1 MKFNWG
7 TGIAVFLILFLAA
20 AAAFIIFAINQD
32 VSLVHKD
39 YYEKG
44 VDYSKQMNVVSR
56 SEPFADK
63 VKVNYEET
71 GLCIAIDSAL
81 ALTID
86 SGNVLL
92 YRPSGKNLDIEVPLD
107 SSANETEISAGLL
120 VKGRYILKLHW
131 YSKGIKYEVEQP
143 VIIQ

>member
-1 MKFNWG
+1 MRFNWG
-7 TGIAVFLILFLAA
+7 TGIALFLILFLAA

-44 VDYSKQMNVVSR
+44 VDYSEQMNMVSR
-56 SEPFADK
+56 SEQFADK
-63 VKVNYEET
+63 IKVNYEET
-71 GLCIAIDSAL
+71 GLRIAIDSAL

-92 YRPSGKNLDIEVPLD
+92 YRPSGKNLDIEVPLN
-107 SSANETEISAGLL
+107 SSANETEIPDSQLI
-120 VKGRYILKLHW
+120 KGRYILKLHW
-131 YSKGIKYEVEQP
+131 YSKGIKYEAEQA